1 MVLSGP
7 QDLHRG
13 LGDVVPSLR
22 GQNIAIPFR
31 DRFLLVEIGYGVS
44 AQSPDETLG
53 HGLYELG
60 IIGFCHRVPSQGT
73 GPGSTAYYR
82 NPAERARRLAVEAV
96 GETQAALLPAAEL

>member
-1 MVLSGP
+1 MVVSGP

-82 NPAERARRLAVEAV
+82 NPAERARRSRSR
-96 GETQAALLPAAEL
+96 P